1 MEQTL
6 GCIPDCVR
14 ERRSPFS
21 PEVVLAEF
29 ADMLQRYRVVTVYGN
44 RYASP
49 AACRCRGKG
58 NALPA
63 SPWTR
68 HPEAP
73 WHDADIFYVFATPQ
87 SQVSVSPL
95 NVFSGDRQRV
105 AVLNF
110 FHGRVG

>member
-1 MEQTL
+1 MAQTL

-21 PEVVLAEF
+21 PEVVVAEF
-29 ADMLQRYRVVTVYGN
+29 ADMLQRYRVVTVYGDRVAKKEM
-44 RYASP
+44 RYLHHRGP
-49 AACRCRGKG
+49 AVLLVLTLD
-58 NALPA
+58 AL
-63 SPWTR
+63 T
-68 HPEAP
+68 
-73 WHDADIFYVFATPQ
+73 DTDIFYVFATPQ